1 MDLRVRDHG
10 DLASVEVSVDR
21 IPAVL
26 GMAGAL
32 DVALRDLGWQ
42 RTEVDPRDYRSGS
55 LNEGLRV
62 GATPV
67 E

>member
-1 MDLRVRDHG
+1 VDLRVRDHG

-42 RTEVDPRDYRSGS
+42 RTEVDPRGYRSGS
-55 LNEGLRV
+55 INEGLRV